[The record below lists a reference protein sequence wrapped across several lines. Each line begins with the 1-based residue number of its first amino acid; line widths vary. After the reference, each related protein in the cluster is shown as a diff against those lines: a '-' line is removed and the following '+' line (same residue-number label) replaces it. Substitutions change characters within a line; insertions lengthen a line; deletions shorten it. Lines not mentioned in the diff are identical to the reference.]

1 MNQDNSYIIFI
12 NKISGFVLNEGE
24 DSIRERI
31 NESGLPVKSLEF
43 LEPEALMT
51 KLAALKESEGPILV
65 GGGDGTIRC
74 CVSAL
79 INKNIPFGVLPMGT
93 MNLLAQDIGLPVKL
107 EEAIAAY
114 SASTAERNVDVG
126 VVNDEYFLCCAG
138 IGIMPEASTYRET
151 LRENN
156 DITMYP
162 KLTTFVLERMD
173 TNNYAPM
180 QIEIPPRLFSMRTA
194 SLVVSNNQ
202 FAAHTQMGDNQF
214 KKDSLQD
221 GELGIYALESRGWV
235 DRLRFFLKLG
245 IGGWKSDP
253 LVKEWVSPEATITT
267 VKKTVPVSLDGEP
280 IELSSPLKFSIKPL
294 GLKMLI
300 PGSRD
305 HEEEKAA

>member
-1 MNQDNSYIIFI
+1 MNKNNNYTIFI

-24 DSIRERI
+24 DSIRTLI
-31 NESGLPVKSLEF
+31 TESGLPVKTIEF
-43 LEPEALMT
+43 LEPEALMER
-51 KLAALKESEGPILV
+51 LESLSEGDGPILV

-79 INKNIPFGVLPMGT
+79 INKDIPFGILPMGT
-93 MNLLAQDIGLPVKL
+93 MNLLAQDIGLPVKQG
-107 EEAIAAY
+107 EAIAAY
-114 SASTAERNVDVG
+114 SADTTERSVDVG
-126 VVNDEYFLCCAG
+126 VVNEEYFLCCAG

-173 TNNYAPM
+173 TNNYAAM
-180 QIEIPPRLFSMRTA
+180 QIEIPPRRFSMRTA

-202 FAAHTQMGDNQF
+202 FAAHTQIGDNQF

-235 DRLRFFLKLG
+235 HRLRFFLKLG

-253 LVKEWVSPEATITT
+253 LVKEWVSPKATITPAT
-267 VKKTVPVSLDGEP
+267 KIVPVSLDGEP
-280 IELSSPLKFSIKPL
+280 IEMTAPLKFSIKPL
-294 GLKMLI
+294 GLKLLI
-300 PGSRD
+300 PVSQD
-305 HEEEKAA
+305 QSKEQAA